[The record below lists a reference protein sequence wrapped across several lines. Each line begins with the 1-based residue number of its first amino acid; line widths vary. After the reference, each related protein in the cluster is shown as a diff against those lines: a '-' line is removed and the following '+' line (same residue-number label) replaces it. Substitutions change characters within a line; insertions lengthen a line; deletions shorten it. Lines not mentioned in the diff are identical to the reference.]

1 MDDEVLDKEELESL
15 GVGKEDIEYWRDCE
29 GGLDIE
35 SVDVS
40 TAFLNAELS
49 SEDQMK
55 GICTRPP
62 KS

>member
-1 MDDEVLDKEELESL
+1 MDFA
-15 GVGKEDIEYWRDCE
+15 
-29 GGLDIE
+29 

-49 SEDQMK
+49 LEDQQK

-62 KS
+62 KILIEAGLAEEGEL